1 MTALSEPQQMVSP
14 QVSPERWAL
23 LLPHQERL
31 RRLARSRLHS
41 AQDAEDCAQEALLR
55 AALFPHLDE
64 RRVGAFLTS
73 TVLRLCVDVHRGA
86 NRQHR
91 LRQRIGDAERP
102 PGPEETVVEAAVGDW
117 MMVQAQQL
125 RGRERQVILARADG
139 MSTVDAA
146 RHLQI
151 SVKAV
156 ESALGRA
163 RARLRVVH
171 DRTMRPDGPP
181 RQPSTGRRP
190 SARTHP
196 RGLTSCPGTER
207 R

>member
-1 MTALSEPQQMVSP
+1 MTPSAVPHAEVAATEPGSA
-14 QVSPERWAL
+14 ERWAL
-23 LLPHQERL
+23 LLPHQQRL
-31 RRLARSRLHS
+31 RGLARSRLHGP
-41 AQDAEDCAQEALLR
+41 QDAEDCAQEALLR
-55 AALFPHLDE
+55 AALFSTLDE

-86 NRQHR
+86 SRQHR
-91 LRQRIGDAERP
+91 LRQRIGGDERP
-102 PGPEETVVEAAVGDW
+102 PGPEETVCEAAVGDW
-117 MMVQAQQL
+117 MMTQAHQL
-125 RGRERQVILARADG
+125 RGRERQVMLARADG

-163 RARLRVVH
+163 RARLRVAH
-171 DRTMRPDGPP
+171 DRALRPDGGS
-181 RQPSTGRRP
+181 REAGRRP
-190 SARTHP
+190 PVRNHS
-196 RGLTSCPGTER
+196 RGLSGCPGTER